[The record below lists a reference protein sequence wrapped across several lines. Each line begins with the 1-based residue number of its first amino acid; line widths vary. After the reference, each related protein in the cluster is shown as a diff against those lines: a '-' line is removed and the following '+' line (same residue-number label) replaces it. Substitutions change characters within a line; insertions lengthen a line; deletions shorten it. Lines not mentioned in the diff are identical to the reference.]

1 MKRVILIAVLVAGAL
16 QALAQ
21 VIGAP
26 TNKYVRLTSTNLPIV
41 WLTVDGTM
49 QQDERITAR
58 MKILHNGDG
67 ITNYADT
74 VAHPG
79 QHIEYDGYVGIRY
92 RGKSSY
98 TYSSKKPYSFRPLN
112 RPLEEGGSWVKVSL
126 LGMGKDNNWALLGP
140 YADKSMLRDLLAF
153 EISRPWMEYT
163 PQGRY
168 CEVIYNGIYYGVYI
182 LSEVV
187 SKGRYRLHLD
197 DPGEEGDELSGG
209 YLMEVERDD
218 GSTRLPS
225 SKTYAPRSSDSVRP
239 LNSAPPAFTM
249 LTA

>member
-112 RPLEEGGSWVKVSL
+112 RPLEEGESVAAGHGQGQQ
-126 LGMGKDNNWALLGP
+126 LGTAGP
-140 YADKSMLRDLLAF
+140 VCRQEHAA
-153 EISRPWMEYT
+153 RPA
-163 PQGRY
+163 G
-168 CEVIYNGIYYGVYI
+168 
-182 LSEVV
+182 L
-187 SKGRYRLHLD
+187 
-197 DPGEEGDELSGG
+197 
-209 YLMEVERDD
+209 
-218 GSTRLPS
+218 
-225 SKTYAPRSSDSVRP
+225 
-239 LNSAPPAFTM
+239 
-249 LTA
+249 